1 MTDTNKYIAGSGGG
15 GCFTGDTPVSI
26 PNGTKLIK
34 EISVGDIVCSFDD
47 KGTIYHAKV
56 LKVHEH
62 ENEPVVKYTIWG
74 GKTLDATPNHWVL
87 NQFNAFVG
95 IDTLGTDDCLI
106 DEFGHLRPIIRSEDI
121 GTHTVYNLTVEG
133 HHTFIANTIRVHN
146 AGLGPNIAG
155 AGGGGSKGG
164 GGSSP
169 PTIAPDNLHSKQ
181 FATLLDLVSEG
192 EIEGFAT
199 ASKEGRTKGTAAYNN
214 AALKDIFLDNTPVLQ
229 ANANSAN
236 PSVSQFNHKNVSFD
250 VRFGTG
256 NQSKMSGVR
265 GSASNFSV
273 GVEVKNGNSNAVT
286 RQLTNNTDLDA
297 VRVTVTVPVL
307 QVIEEDGDVTGSQ
320 VSFVIQTQNNGGG
333 FVTRVSDT
341 IKGRTADA
349 YNRDYRINLS
359 GAHPIDVR
367 IVKTSADSTSRI
379 SRDLFWQSY
388 AELIDDSNRY
398 LNSAYTKL
406 RLDSEFFNRI
416 PTRKFRLRGIKVRIP
431 GAGASGSGTPTVDL
445 QTGRVVYPAGYI
457 FNGVMGAAQ
466 WTTCPSLILLDLLT
480 NTRYGLGNHIV
491 DSNLDLFSFITASK
505 FSNELVDN
513 GFGGQEARFACNVN
527 IQTSVE
533 AFDVI
538 NTLSGVMRCMPIWAQ
553 GALQLT
559 QDSPRDPS
567 YLFTMANVGPEGFSY
582 TGSSLKTRAT
592 VVAVSFFNMDIRD
605 IDFEEVEAETAY
617 KNKYGLHVKRVKA
630 LGCTSRG
637 QARRFAKAILFA
649 EQRETEV
656 VTFTTSMESG
666 IIVRPGTIISIA
678 DPGRSGV
685 RRAGRISSATTTQ
698 ITVDDSDSTDLPTQ
712 NNPKLSVIMP
722 NGTVEVKNV
731 TGISGKVIT
740 LASALSQAPNSNSV
754 WMLENDTISSQQFRV
769 MSVEEKDG
777 INYGIS
783 ALAYVKEKYDF
794 IEDGTAIPTQV
805 ISSLNLLK
813 DPPNGLSAEE
823 VIVLINNQPVSKLI
837 VRWQPVDGASN
848 YMVNYRFGNNNI
860 ISTIV
865 SSPDFE
871 IVNSQ
876 IGAYEISVFTLNAAL
891 KASSTSS
898 DITFNAVGKTAV
910 PADVTGLTG
919 EPINEKLVRLRW
931 NLSTDL
937 DVTHGGRIYVR
948 HSPKVDGTGSFSNAT
963 DLIQALAGN
972 TTTAEVPYLEGE
984 YILKFQDD
992 GGRFSAGEASVILDL
1007 PDNIDAKTVLTRRED
1022 QDVPKFQ
1029 GTKTNVAFDATTNSL
1044 NLIGAGLFDA
1054 VTDLDAV
1061 GSLDDI
1067 GGISPSGTY
1076 EFGGSP
1082 GATTLD
1088 LGDVYSLD
1096 LKRHFLT
1103 EAFYPSDLF
1112 DAIPDIDARGDFE
1125 GLTATKVNATM
1136 QVRVT
1141 QDDPSS
1147 GSPTYSAFQTFAN
1160 GVYKGRGFQFKV
1172 NLTSADPAQDI
1183 RVFQLGYTATMH
1195 RRTEQAPATI
1205 ASGAG
1210 AKAVTFQHPFFSG
1223 TAALGGANSS
1233 LPSVGITAQNMGSG
1247 DFFEISS
1254 VSRTGFTVHFKNSS
1268 NNSVDRNF
1276 TYQAVGFGKAS

>member
-1 MTDTNKYIAGSGGG
+1 MIDKNKQIIGS
-15 GCFTGDTPVSI
+15 
-26 PNGTKLIK
+26 
-34 EISVGDIVCSFDD
+34 
-47 KGTIYHAKV
+47 
-56 LKVHEH
+56 
-62 ENEPVVKYTIWG
+62 
-74 GKTLDATPNHWVL
+74 
-87 NQFNAFVG
+87 
-95 IDTLGTDDCLI
+95 
-106 DEFGHLRPIIRSEDI
+106 
-121 GTHTVYNLTVEG
+121 
-133 HHTFIANTIRVHN
+133 
-146 AGLGPNIAG
+146 
-155 AGGGGSKGG
+155 GGGGSKGG
-164 GGSSP
+164 NQSEP
-169 PTIAPDNLHSKQ
+169 PTIAKDNLHSKQ
-181 FATLLDLVSEG
+181 FATLIDLVSEG

-199 ASKEGRTKGTAAYNN
+199 ASKEGRTKGTTAYLN
-214 AALKDIFLDNTPVLQ
+214 AAKKDVFLDNTPILQ
-229 ANANSAN
+229 ASANSAN
-236 PSVSQFNHKNVSFD
+236 PSNSQFNHKDVGFD

-256 NQSKMSGVR
+256 NQTKMSGVS
-265 GSASNFSV
+265 GSSSLFNV
-273 GVEVKNGNSNAVT
+273 GVEVKKGNTNAVT
-286 RQLTNNTDLDA
+286 RQLTNNTELDA
-297 VRVTVTVPVL
+297 VRVTVTVPAL
-307 QVIEEDGDVTGSQ
+307 QRQKDDGDVVGSRVSLEIQ
-320 VSFVIQTQNNGGG
+320 VQNNGGG
-333 FVTRVSDT
+333 FVTRVTDS
-341 IKGRTADA
+341 IVGRTADA

-367 IVKTSADSTSRI
+367 VIKTSDDSTDKI
-379 SRDLFWQSY
+379 SRDLIWQSY
-388 AELIDDSNRY
+388 SELIDDSNRY
-398 LNSAYTKL
+398 LDSAYTKL
-406 RLDSEFFNRI
+406 RLDSEFFTRI
-416 PTRKFRLRGIKVRIP
+416 PARKFRIRGVKVRIP

-466 WTTCPSLILLDLLT
+466 WTTCPALILLDLLT

-505 FSNELVDN
+505 FSNELVDD
-513 GFGGQEARFACNVN
+513 GFGGLEARFACNIN

-533 AFDVI
+533 AFTVI
-538 NTLSGVMRCMPIWAQ
+538 NTLSGIMRCMPIWAQ

-559 QDSPRDPS
+559 QDSPKDPS

-592 VVAVSFFNMDIRD
+592 VVAVSYFNMDTRD
-605 IDFEEVEAETAY
+605 LDFEEVEAETAY
-617 KNKYGLHVKRVKA
+617 KNKYGHNLKRVKA

-656 VTFTTSMESG
+656 VTFSASMESG
-666 IIVRPGTIISIA
+666 IVVRPGTIISIA
-678 DPGRSGV
+678 DPARAGV

-698 ITVDDSDSTDLPTQ
+698 ITVDDSDSTDLSDQ

-722 NGTVEVKNV
+722 NGTVETKNV
-731 TGISGKVIT
+731 TVISGKVIT
-740 LASALSQAPNSNSV
+740 LASALTQAPNSNSV
-754 WMLENDTISSQQFRV
+754 WMLENDSINSQQFRV
-769 MSVEEKDG
+769 MSVEERDG

-794 IEDGTAIPTQV
+794 IEEGEQLTPQV
-805 ISSLNLLK
+805 ISNLNLPK
-813 DPPNGLSAEE
+813 PPPQGLSAEE
-823 VIVLINNQPVSKLI
+823 VIVLINNQPVSKLLL
-837 VRWQPVDGASN
+837 RWQPVDGASN
-848 YMVNYRFGNNNI
+848 YMVNYRFEDNNI
-860 ISTIV
+860 VSTIV

-876 IGAYEISVFTLNAAL
+876 VGAYEVSVFTLNAAL
-891 KASSTSS
+891 KASAEPTT
-898 DITFNAVGKTAV
+898 DTFNTIGKTAV
-910 PADVTGLTG
+910 PADVSGLTG

-937 DVTHGGRIYVR
+937 DVTHGGRVYVR

-963 DLIQALAGN
+963 DLIEALAGN

-1007 PDNIDAKTVLTRRED
+1007 PDNLDAKTVLTRRED

-1029 GTKTNVAFDATTNSL
+1029 GTKTNVAFDAITNSL
-1044 NLIGAGLFDA
+1044 NLTGVGLFDD
-1054 VTDLDAV
+1054 VTDFDVV

-1067 GGISPSGTY
+1067 GGISSSGTY
-1076 EFGGSP
+1076 EFGGAP
-1082 GATTLD
+1082 GSDTLD

-1103 EAFYPSDLF
+1103 EAFYPSDLI
-1112 DAIPDIDARGDFE
+1112 DSIPDFDLRTDFE

-1141 QDDPSS
+1141 QDDPNS

-1160 GVYKGRGFQFKV
+1160 GTYKGRGFQFKV
-1172 NLTSADPAQDI
+1172 NLTSEDPAQDI
-1183 RVFQLGYTATMH
+1183 RVFQLGYSATLQ

-1210 AKAVTFQHPFFSG
+1210 AKAVTFQHPFFAG
-1223 TAALGGANSS
+1223 TSDLGGVNSS
-1233 LPSVGITAQNMGSG
+1233 LPSIGITAQNMGSG
-1247 DFFEISS
+1247 DFFELSNISG
-1254 VSRTGFTVHFKNSS
+1254 TGFTVHFKNSS

>member
-1 MTDTNKYIAGSGGG
+1 MIDKNKQIIGS
-15 GCFTGDTPVSI
+15 
-26 PNGTKLIK
+26 
-34 EISVGDIVCSFDD
+34 
-47 KGTIYHAKV
+47 
-56 LKVHEH
+56 
-62 ENEPVVKYTIWG
+62 
-74 GKTLDATPNHWVL
+74 
-87 NQFNAFVG
+87 
-95 IDTLGTDDCLI
+95 
-106 DEFGHLRPIIRSEDI
+106 R
-121 GTHTVYNLTVEG
+121 
-133 HHTFIANTIRVHN
+133 
-146 AGLGPNIAG
+146 
-155 AGGGGSKGG
+155 GGGSKGG
-164 GGSSP
+164 NQSEP
-169 PTIAPDNLHSKQ
+169 PSIAKDNLHSKQ
-181 FATLLDLVSEG
+181 FATLIDLVSEG

-199 ASKEGRTKGTAAYNN
+199 ASKEGRTKGTTAYLN
-214 AALKDIFLDNTPVLQ
+214 AAKKDIFLDNTPILQ
-229 ANANSAN
+229 ASANSAN
-236 PSVSQFNHKNVSFD
+236 PSNSQFNHKDVGFD

-256 NQSKMSGVR
+256 NQTKMKGVK
-265 GSASNFSV
+265 GSSSLFNV
-273 GVEVKNGNSNAVT
+273 GVEVKKGNTNAVT
-286 RQLTNNTDLDA
+286 RQLTNNTELDA
-297 VRVTVTVPVL
+297 VRVTVTVPAL
-307 QVIEEDGDVTGSQ
+307 QRQKDDGDIVGSKITLK
-320 VSFVIQTQNNGGG
+320 IQIQNNGGG
-333 FVTRVSDT
+333 FVTKFTDNIV
-341 IKGRTADA
+341 GRTADA

-367 IVKTSADSTSRI
+367 VIKTSDDSTDKI
-379 SRDLFWQSY
+379 SRDLIWQSY
-388 AELIDDSNRY
+388 SELIDDSNRY
-398 LNSAYTKL
+398 LDSAYTKL
-406 RLDSEFFNRI
+406 RLDSEFFTRI
-416 PTRKFRLRGIKVRIP
+416 PARKFRIRGVKVRIP

-445 QTGRVVYPAGYI
+445 QTGRVVYPNGYI

-466 WTTCPSLILLDLLT
+466 WTTCPALILLDLLT

-505 FSNELVDN
+505 FSNELVDD
-513 GFGGQEARFACNVN
+513 GFGGLEARFACNIN

-533 AFDVI
+533 AFTVI
-538 NTLSGVMRCMPIWAQ
+538 NTLSGIMRCMPIWAQ

-559 QDSPRDPS
+559 QDSPKDPS

-592 VVAVSFFNMDIRD
+592 VVAVSYFNMDTRD
-605 IDFEEVEAETAY
+605 LDFEEVEAETAY
-617 KNKYGLHVKRVKA
+617 KNKYGHNLKRVKA

-656 VTFTTSMESG
+656 VTFSASMESG
-666 IIVRPGTIISIA
+666 IVVRPGTIISIA
-678 DPGRSGV
+678 DPARAGV

-698 ITVDDSDSTDLPTQ
+698 ITVDDSDSTDLSDQ

-722 NGTVEVKNV
+722 NGTVETKNV
-731 TGISGKVIT
+731 TVISGKVIT
-740 LASALSQAPNSNSV
+740 LASALTQAPNSNSV
-754 WMLENDTISSQQFRV
+754 WMLENDSINSQQFRV
-769 MSVEEKDG
+769 MSVEERDG

-794 IEDGTAIPTQV
+794 IEEGEQLTPQV
-805 ISSLNLLK
+805 ISNLNLPK
-813 DPPNGLSAEE
+813 PPPQGLSAEE
-823 VIVLINNQPVSKLI
+823 VIVLINNQPVSKLLL
-837 VRWQPVDGASN
+837 RWQPVDGASN
-848 YMVNYRFGNNNI
+848 YMVNYRFEDNNI
-860 ISTIV
+860 VSTIV

-876 IGAYEISVFTLNAAL
+876 VGAYEVSVFTLNAAL
-891 KASSTSS
+891 KASAEATT
-898 DITFNAVGKTAV
+898 DTFNTIGKTAV
-910 PADVTGLTG
+910 PADVSGLTG

-937 DVTHGGRIYVR
+937 DVTHGGRVYVR

-963 DLIQALAGN
+963 DLIEALAGN

-1029 GTKTNVAFDATTNSL
+1029 GTKTNVAFDAITNSL
-1044 NLIGAGLFDA
+1044 NLTGLGLFDD
-1054 VTDLDAV
+1054 VTDFDAV

-1067 GGISPSGTY
+1067 GGISSSGTY
-1076 EFGGSP
+1076 EFGGAP
-1082 GATTLD
+1082 GSDTLD

-1103 EAFYPSDLF
+1103 EAFYPSDLI
-1112 DAIPDIDARGDFE
+1112 DSIPDFDLRTDFE

-1141 QDDPSS
+1141 QDDPNS

-1160 GVYKGRGFQFKV
+1160 GTYKGRGFQFKV
-1172 NLTSADPAQDI
+1172 NLTSEDPAQDI
-1183 RVFQLGYTATMH
+1183 RVFQLGYSATLQ

-1210 AKAVTFQHPFFSG
+1210 AKAVTFQHPFFAG
-1223 TAALGGANSS
+1223 TSALGGVNSS
-1233 LPSVGITAQNMGSG
+1233 LPSIGITAQNMGSG
-1247 DFFEISS
+1247 DFFELSNISG
-1254 VSRTGFTVHFKNSS
+1254 TGFTVHFKNSS

>member
-1 MTDTNKYIAGSGGG
+1 MTDAPKNIIGSGGG
-15 GCFTGDTPVSI
+15 SPPPPPQPTRTP
-26 PNGTKLIK
+26 
-34 EISVGDIVCSFDD
+34 
-47 KGTIYHAKV
+47 
-56 LKVHEH
+56 
-62 ENEPVVKYTIWG
+62 
-74 GKTLDATPNHWVL
+74 
-87 NQFNAFVG
+87 
-95 IDTLGTDDCLI
+95 DTL
-106 DEFGHLRPIIRSEDI
+106 
-121 GTHTVYNLTVEG
+121 
-133 HHTFIANTIRVHN
+133 
-146 AGLGPNIAG
+146 
-155 AGGGGSKGG
+155 
-164 GGSSP
+164 
-169 PTIAPDNLHSKQ
+169 HSRQ
-181 FATLLDLVSEG
+181 FATFLDLISEG

-265 GSASNFSV
+265 GSASNFGV

-333 FVTRVSDT
+333 FVTRVSDVIT
-341 IKGRTADA
+341 GRTADA

-678 DPGRSGV
+678 DPGRAGV

-712 NNPKLSVIMP
+712 NNPKLSLIMP
-722 NGTVEVKNV
+722 NGTVEVRNV

-813 DPPNGLSAEE
+813 NPPNGLSAQET
-823 VIVLINNQPVSKLI
+823 IVLINNQPVSKVI

-1022 QDVPKFQ
+1022 LDVPKFQ
-1029 GTKTNVAFDATTNSL
+1029 GVKTNVAFDATTNSL
-1044 NLIGAGLFDA
+1044 NLIGTGLFDA

-1082 GATTLD
+1082 GTTTLD

-1112 DAIPDIDARGDFE
+1112 DAIPDLDARGDFE

-1147 GSPTYSAFQTFAN
+1147 GSPTYTAFQTFAN
-1160 GVYKGRGFQFKV
+1160 GAYKGRGFQFKV
-1172 NLTSADPAQDI
+1172 NLTSNDPAQDI
-1183 RVFQLGYTATMH
+1183 RVFQLGYTATIQ

-1233 LPSVGITAQNMGSG
+1233 LPSIGITAQNMQSG
-1247 DFFEISS
+1247 DFFEVSS

>member
-1 MTDTNKYIAGSGGG
+1 MIDKNKQIIGS
-15 GCFTGDTPVSI
+15 
-26 PNGTKLIK
+26 
-34 EISVGDIVCSFDD
+34 
-47 KGTIYHAKV
+47 
-56 LKVHEH
+56 
-62 ENEPVVKYTIWG
+62 
-74 GKTLDATPNHWVL
+74 
-87 NQFNAFVG
+87 
-95 IDTLGTDDCLI
+95 
-106 DEFGHLRPIIRSEDI
+106 R
-121 GTHTVYNLTVEG
+121 
-133 HHTFIANTIRVHN
+133 
-146 AGLGPNIAG
+146 
-155 AGGGGSKGG
+155 GGGSKGG
-164 GGSSP
+164 NQSEP
-169 PTIAPDNLHSKQ
+169 PSIAKDNLHSKQ
-181 FATLLDLVSEG
+181 FATLIDLVSEG

-199 ASKEGRTKGTAAYNN
+199 ASKEGRTKGTTAYLN
-214 AALKDIFLDNTPVLQ
+214 AAKKDIFLDNTPILQ
-229 ANANSAN
+229 ASANSAN
-236 PSVSQFNHKNVSFD
+236 PSNSQFNHKDVGFD

-256 NQSKMSGVR
+256 NQPKMKGVK
-265 GSASNFSV
+265 GSSSLFNV
-273 GVEVKNGNSNAVT
+273 GVEVKKGNTNAVT
-286 RQLTNNTDLDA
+286 RQLTNNTELDA
-297 VRVTVTVPVL
+297 VRVTVTVPAL
-307 QVIEEDGDVTGSQ
+307 QRQKDDGDIVGSKITLK
-320 VSFVIQTQNNGGG
+320 IQIQNNGGG
-333 FVTRVSDT
+333 FVTKFTDNIV
-341 IKGRTADA
+341 GRTADA

-367 IVKTSADSTSRI
+367 VIKTSDDSTDKI
-379 SRDLFWQSY
+379 SRDLIWQSY
-388 AELIDDSNRY
+388 SELIDDSNRY
-398 LNSAYTKL
+398 LDSAYTKL
-406 RLDSEFFNRI
+406 RLDSEFFTRI
-416 PTRKFRLRGIKVRIP
+416 PARKFRIRGVKVRIP

-445 QTGRVVYPAGYI
+445 QTGRVVYPNGYI

-466 WTTCPSLILLDLLT
+466 WTTCPALILLDLLT

-505 FSNELVDN
+505 FSNELVDD
-513 GFGGQEARFACNVN
+513 GFGGKEARFACNIN

-533 AFDVI
+533 AFTVI
-538 NTLSGVMRCMPIWAQ
+538 NTLSGIMRCMPIWAQ

-559 QDSPRDPS
+559 QDSPKDPS

-592 VVAVSFFNMDIRD
+592 VVAVSYFNMDTRD
-605 IDFEEVEAETAY
+605 LDFEEVEAETAY
-617 KNKYGLHVKRVKA
+617 KNKYGHNLKRVKA

-656 VTFTTSMESG
+656 VTFSASMESG
-666 IIVRPGTIISIA
+666 IVVRPGTIISIA
-678 DPGRSGV
+678 DPARAGV

-698 ITVDDSDSTDLPTQ
+698 ITVDDSDSTDLSDQ

-722 NGTVEVKNV
+722 NGTVETKNV
-731 TGISGKVIT
+731 TVISGKVIT
-740 LASALSQAPNSNSV
+740 LASALTQAPNSNSV
-754 WMLENDTISSQQFRV
+754 WMLENDSINSQQFRV
-769 MSVEEKDG
+769 MSVEERDG

-794 IEDGTAIPTQV
+794 IEEGEQLTPQV
-805 ISSLNLLK
+805 ISNLNLPK
-813 DPPNGLSAEE
+813 PPPQGLSAEE
-823 VIVLINNQPVSKLI
+823 VIVLINNQPVSKLLL
-837 VRWQPVDGASN
+837 RWQPVDGASN
-848 YMVNYRFGNNNI
+848 YMVNYRFEDNNI
-860 ISTIV
+860 VSTIV

-876 IGAYEISVFTLNAAL
+876 VGAYEVSVFTLNAAL
-891 KASSTSS
+891 KASAEATT
-898 DITFNAVGKTAV
+898 DTFNTIGKTAV
-910 PADVTGLTG
+910 PADVSGLTG

-937 DVTHGGRIYVR
+937 DVTHGGRVYVR

-963 DLIQALAGN
+963 DLIEALAGN

-1007 PDNIDAKTVLTRRED
+1007 PDNLDAKTVLTRRED

-1029 GTKTNVAFDATTNSL
+1029 GTKTNVAFDAITNSL
-1044 NLIGAGLFDA
+1044 NLTGLGLFDD
-1054 VTDLDAV
+1054 VTDFDAV

-1067 GGISPSGTY
+1067 GGISSSGTY
-1076 EFGGSP
+1076 EFGGAP
-1082 GATTLD
+1082 GSDTLD

-1103 EAFYPSDLF
+1103 EAFYPSDLI
-1112 DAIPDIDARGDFE
+1112 DSIPDFDLRTDFE

-1141 QDDPSS
+1141 QDDPNS

-1160 GVYKGRGFQFKV
+1160 GTYKGRGFQFKV
-1172 NLTSADPAQDI
+1172 NLTSEDPAQDI
-1183 RVFQLGYTATMH
+1183 RVFQLGYSATLQ

-1210 AKAVTFQHPFFSG
+1210 AKAVTFQHPFFAG
-1223 TAALGGANSS
+1223 TSALGGVNSS
-1233 LPSVGITAQNMGSG
+1233 LPSIGITAQNMGSG
-1247 DFFEISS
+1247 DFFELSNISG
-1254 VSRTGFTVHFKNSS
+1254 TGFTVHFKNSS

>member
-1 MTDTNKYIAGSGGG
+1 MIDKNKQIIGS
-15 GCFTGDTPVSI
+15 
-26 PNGTKLIK
+26 
-34 EISVGDIVCSFDD
+34 
-47 KGTIYHAKV
+47 
-56 LKVHEH
+56 
-62 ENEPVVKYTIWG
+62 
-74 GKTLDATPNHWVL
+74 
-87 NQFNAFVG
+87 
-95 IDTLGTDDCLI
+95 
-106 DEFGHLRPIIRSEDI
+106 
-121 GTHTVYNLTVEG
+121 
-133 HHTFIANTIRVHN
+133 
-146 AGLGPNIAG
+146 
-155 AGGGGSKGG
+155 GGGGSKGG
-164 GGSSP
+164 NQSEP
-169 PTIAPDNLHSKQ
+169 PSIAKDNLHSKQ
-181 FATLLDLVSEG
+181 FATLIDLISEG

-199 ASKEGRTKGTAAYNN
+199 ASKEGRTKGTTAYLN
-214 AALKDIFLDNTPVLQ
+214 AAKKDIFLDNTPILQ
-229 ANANSAN
+229 ASANSAN
-236 PSVSQFNHKNVSFD
+236 PSNSQFNHKDVGFD

-256 NQSKMSGVR
+256 NQPKMKGVK
-265 GSASNFSV
+265 GSSSLFNV
-273 GVEVKNGNSNAVT
+273 GVEVKKGNTNAVT

-297 VRVTVTVPVL
+297 VRVTITIPSL
-307 QVIEEDGDVTGSQ
+307 QEQKDDGDVVGSR
-320 VSFVIQTQNNGGG
+320 VNLKIQIQNNGGG
-333 FVTRVSDT
+333 FVTKVTDN
-341 IKGRTADA
+341 IVGRTADA

-359 GAHPIDVR
+359 GAHPIDIRVL
-367 IVKTSADSTSRI
+367 KTSDDSTDRI
-379 SRDLFWQSY
+379 QRDLVWQSY
-388 AELIDDSNRY
+388 SELIDDSNRY

-406 RLDSEFFNRI
+406 RLDSEFFTRI
-416 PTRKFRLRGIKVRIP
+416 PARKFRIRGVKVRIP

-445 QTGRVVYPAGYI
+445 QTGRVVYPNGYI

-466 WTTCPSLILLDLLT
+466 WTTCPALILLDLLT

-505 FSNELVDN
+505 FSNELVDD
-513 GFGGQEARFACNVN
+513 GFGGKEARFACNIN

-533 AFDVI
+533 AFTVI
-538 NTLSGVMRCMPIWAQ
+538 NTLSGIMRCMPIWAQ

-559 QDSPRDPS
+559 QDSPKDPS

-592 VVAVSFFNMDIRD
+592 VVAVSYFNMDTRD
-605 IDFEEVEAETAY
+605 LDFEEVEAEAAY
-617 KNKYGLHVKRVKA
+617 KNKYGHNLKRVKA

-656 VTFTTSMESG
+656 VTFSASMESG
-666 IIVRPGTIISIA
+666 IVVRPGTIISIA
-678 DPGRSGV
+678 DPARAGV

-698 ITVDDSDSTDLPTQ
+698 ITVDDSDSTDLSDQ

-722 NGTVEVKNV
+722 NGTVETKNV
-731 TGISGKVIT
+731 SSISGKIIT
-740 LASALSQAPNSNSV
+740 LASALTQAPNSNSV
-754 WMLENDTISSQQFRV
+754 WMLENDSINSQQFRV
-769 MSVEEKDG
+769 MSVEERDG

-794 IEDGTAIPTQV
+794 IEEGEQLTPQV
-805 ISSLNLLK
+805 ISNINLPK
-813 DPPNGLSAEE
+813 PPPQGLSAEE
-823 VIVLINNQPVSKLI
+823 VIVLINNQPVSKLLL
-837 VRWQPVDGASN
+837 RWQPVDGASN
-848 YMVNYRFGNNNI
+848 YMVNYRFEDNNI
-860 ISTIV
+860 VSTIV

-876 IGAYEISVFTLNAAL
+876 VGAYEVSVFTLNAAL
-891 KASSTSS
+891 KASAEATT
-898 DITFNAVGKTAV
+898 DTFNTIGKTAV
-910 PADVTGLTG
+910 PADVSGLTG

-937 DVTHGGRIYVR
+937 DVTHGGRVYVR

-963 DLIQALAGN
+963 DLIEALAGN

-1029 GTKTNVAFDATTNSL
+1029 GTKTNVAFDAITNSL
-1044 NLIGAGLFDA
+1044 NLTGVGLFDD
-1054 VTDLDAV
+1054 VTDFDVV

-1067 GGISPSGTY
+1067 GGISSSGTY
-1076 EFGGSP
+1076 EFGGTA
-1082 GATTLD
+1082 GGTFLD

-1103 EAFYPSDLF
+1103 EAFYPSDLI
-1112 DAIPDIDARGDFE
+1112 DSIPDFDLRTDFE

-1160 GVYKGRGFQFKV
+1160 GTYKGRGFQFRV
-1172 NLTSADPAQDI
+1172 NLSSEDPAQDI
-1183 RVFQLGYTATMH
+1183 RVFQLGYTATLQ

-1210 AKAVTFQHPFFSG
+1210 AKAVTFQHAFFSG
-1223 TAALGGANSS
+1223 TSALGGVNSS
-1233 LPSVGITAQNMGSG
+1233 LPSIGITAQNMGSG
-1247 DFFEISS
+1247 DFFELSNISG
-1254 VSRTGFTVHFKNSS
+1254 TGFTIHFKNSS